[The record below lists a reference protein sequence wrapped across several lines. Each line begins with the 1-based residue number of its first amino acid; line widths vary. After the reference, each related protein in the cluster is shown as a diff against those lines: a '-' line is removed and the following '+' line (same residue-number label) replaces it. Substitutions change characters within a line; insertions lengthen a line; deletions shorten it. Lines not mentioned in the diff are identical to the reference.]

1 LATSIDL
8 GIPGVHLSEREHI
21 CGFYRGP
28 AERDEVLL
36 PYLRAG
42 LSAGDVCICV
52 VDGQT
57 PQAVATALG
66 DAADVDYWMRHEQLE
81 VRTSDEAY
89 LRTGCFAPDDM
100 LGFWDGL
107 IGRALGPG
115 GFGFARAVGEMTWAL
130 RAAPGV
136 ERLIGY
142 EAQLNRYL
150 PRYPQVLLCL
160 YDLKQFTGDVVI
172 DLLKTHPKVLL
183 SGMLLDNP
191 YYLEPEEFLAVRSEP
206 TPVR

>member
-1 LATSIDL
+1 LAAGIDL
-8 GIPGVHLSEREHI
+8 GISGVRLSEREHI

-28 AERDEVLL
+28 AERDEILL

-42 LSAGDVCICV
+42 LSAGDACVCV
-52 VDGQT
+52 VDGQS
-57 PQAVATALG
+57 PDAELG
-66 DAADVDYWMRHEQLE
+66 DEADVARLVRAEQLD
-81 VRTSDEAY
+81 VYTSDQAY

-107 IGRALGPG
+107 VGRALGPG
-115 GFGFARAVGEMTWAL
+115 GFSFARAVGEMTWAL

-136 ERLIGY
+136 EALMSY
-142 EAQLNRYL
+142 ESALNRYL

-160 YDLKQFTGDVVI
+160 YDLEQFTGDLVI

-183 SGMLLDNP
+183 SGMVLDNP
-191 YYLEPEEFLAVRSEP
+191 YYLEPAEFLAMRSAAVP
-206 TPVR
+206 AP